1 MNAKLNHKVL
11 LPTAQAAALAIHS
24 QRQLA
29 AYLSPDIDVQKIQVI
44 DQYQQTHAI
53 ELPMPALRMFLD
65 ILAELAQGNAVKI
78 VPIHAELTTQQ
89 AAELLNVSRPYVVK
103 LLEQGLIPYHKVGK
117 HRRVRYADLIIY
129 QQQQRST
136 SEQAMYELME
146 QAQDL
151 GMGYE

>member
-1 MNAKLNHKVL
+1 MNAELNAKIL
-11 LPTAQAAALAIHS
+11 LPTAQAVALATQS

-29 AYLSPDIDVQKIQVI
+29 AYLSRDFDVQKIQVT
-44 DQYQQTHAI
+44 DQNEQNHVV
-53 ELPMPALRMFLD
+53 ELPTSALRLLLD
-65 ILAELAQGNAVKI
+65 ILAELAEGNAVKI

-103 LLEQGLIPYHKVGK
+103 LLEQGQIPYHKVGK
-117 HRRVRYADLIIY
+117 HRRVRYADLLSY
-129 QQQQRST
+129 QQQQRMT
-136 SEQAMYELME
+136 SEQAMSELME